1 MQFNQVKGHRFKK
14 SSSKRWI
21 VHSSAALALVTA
33 LLAGCQPPEE
43 QAVVPGQPNVSTDE
57 VAEDTNEY
65 IGQVVTVRSEP
76 IEQISGGTFTIAN
89 EQFFGNSDPVLVINA
104 SGEPFVFPEEG
115 VDIQVTGEVQNFVLA
130 DVEREYGL
138 GLDEE
143 TYVKYEN
150 QPALIAQSIAVA
162 PEPGELTNNPE
173 QYYNEPL
180 AVTGEIAE
188 IQGANAFILGEDQ
201 LFGEQDLLVLHT
213 TAAGTTEPL
222 IEDGE
227 TVAVT
232 GELRPFVVADLE
244 RDYEFNWDTG
254 VREQLEAEYSNR
266 PVLVA
271 EEIYPSAIPED
282 GQ

>member
-1 MQFNQVKGHRFKK
+1 MQFNRVENRSPKK
-14 SSSKRWI
+14 SFSKKW
-21 VHSSAALALVTA
+21 VANSTMALALATA
-33 LLAGCQPPEE
+33 LLAGCQTSEE
-43 QAVVPGQPNVSTDE
+43 QAVVPEQTNVSTED

-65 IGQVVTVRSEP
+65 IGQVVTVRGEPTEQMSE
-76 IEQISGGTFTIAN
+76 GTFTIVD
-89 EQFFGNSDPVLVINA
+89 EQFFGSSDPVLVINA

-130 DVEREYGL
+130 DVEREYNL

-143 TYVKYEN
+143 IYIDYEN

-173 QYYNEPL
+173 QYYDEPL
-180 AVTGEIAE
+180 AVTGEIEE

-201 LFGEQDLLVLHT
+201 LFGDENLLVLHT
-213 TAAGTTEPL
+213 TAAGTEPVL
-222 IEDGE
+222 EDGE

-254 VREQLEAEYSNR
+254 IREQLEAEYSNR

-271 EEIYPSAIPED
+271 EDIYPSAIPED
-282 GQ
+282 AQ